1 METTERKIKGN
12 ENKKPQV
19 SRDVNK
25 QFNDDDDDAFAHPR
39 PSPSSLPSLSDDDA
53 IDVFCLI
60 QKYLLQ
66 VLAFLLQMCYP
77 PQHFR

>member
-25 QFNDDDDDAFAHPR
+25 QFNDDDDDAFAHPH

-53 IDVFCLI
+53 IEVFCLI
-60 QKYLLQ
+60 QKYLL
-66 VLAFLLQMCYP
+66 
-77 PQHFR
+77 